1 MTSCDAHFVAEKQLN
16 VWPVVTQPGIDKP
29 LITHH
34 PVSCFVASLA
44 WGQVTVP
51 TGCIAY
57 VWHNTVLARDGGGGQ
72 HSGLHCIS
80 ADSTSAQSW
89 LCMGPLRSGSSVHY
103 LNGIIVLWPQQTRL
117 FRVSRRTGGQWF
129 NEQKSLTSRRR
140 GVCLGR
146 RKVSHGCVFL
156 CHLFSSCEILNLVY
170 SAQIAS
176 ILESAFED
184 ILCCLFSSPFGVNMN
199 FFSQSH

>member
-1 MTSCDAHFVAEKQLN
+1 MS
-16 VWPVVTQPGIDKP
+16 GIK
-29 LITHH
+29 LYL
-34 PVSCFVASLA
+34 F
-44 WGQVTVP
+44 WEEGQ
-51 TGCIAY
+51 Y
-57 VWHNTVLARDGGGGQ
+57 
-72 HSGLHCIS
+72 SGLHCIS

-103 LNGIIVLWPQQTRL
+103 LNGVIVLWPQQTRL
-117 FRVSRRTGGQWF
+117 LFHVRRRTGGQWF

-156 CHLFSSCEILNLVY
+156 CHLFSSCEILSLVY